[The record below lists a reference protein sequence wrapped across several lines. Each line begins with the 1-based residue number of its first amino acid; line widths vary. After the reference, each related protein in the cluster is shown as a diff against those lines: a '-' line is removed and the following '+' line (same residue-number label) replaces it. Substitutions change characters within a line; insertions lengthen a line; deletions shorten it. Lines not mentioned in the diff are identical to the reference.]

1 MHYVYHNSSGDG
13 VVVYVLDTGVYIQ
26 HQAFEGRAT
35 WGNTFIPNEGN
46 VDENGHGTHVAGT
59 ISSSL
64 YGVTKNA
71 KIRSVKVLGRCGDG
85 TMSIVVDALQWVLAD
100 SRRLRDGGRH
110 GQKGFVVNMSI
121 GGPRCRAVDD
131 AVNRAVKAGLHVVVA
146 AGNEDQDACDTS
158 PAAAGQVITVG
169 STTEEDA
176 RSEFSNH
183 GGCVDVFAPGS
194 DILSCGIDG
203 QDSSTIK
210 YGTSMASP
218 HVAGLVAYFLSIYP
232 HPTFDPQLKSL
243 EPYHKSSLDKAHQMS
258 PSFFASILTVAS
270 EVALNH
276 HLNKEKEHF
285 GGGQSNT
292 LTPGQMKNALL
303 SRALSDRITGPLPS
317 DTPNLL
323 AYNNYR
329 HRESSIWDDEAFM
342 V

>member
-35 WGNTFIPNEGN
+35 WGKTFIPNEGN

-59 ISSSL
+59 IASSL
-64 YGVTKNA
+64 YGVAKNA

-110 GQKGFVVNMSI
+110 GQKGFVVNMSL
-121 GGPRCRAVDD
+121 GGTRCHAVDD

-146 AGNEDQDACDTS
+146 AGNANEDARHTS
-158 PAAAGQVITVG
+158 PAAADRVITVG
-169 STTEEDA
+169 ATTEDDE
-176 RSEFSNH
+176 RWEYSNH
-183 GGCVDVFAPGS
+183 GRYVDILAPGS
-194 DILSCGIDG
+194 DILSCGIDA

-210 YGTSMASP
+210 SGTSMASP

-232 HPTFDPQLKSL
+232 HPTFDPQLEAL
-243 EPYHKSSLDKAHQMS
+243 EPYHKSSLVKAYQLS
-258 PSFFASILTVAS
+258 PSFFTSILSFVAF
-270 EVALNH
+270 NH
-276 HLNKEKEHF
+276 HLDKEEEF
-285 GGGQSNT
+285 IGVSQSNT

-303 SRALSDRITGPLPS
+303 SRALRDKITEPLPL

-323 AYNNYR
+323 VYNNYP
-329 HRESSIWDDEAFM
+329 HRESSVLDDKPFM
-342 V
+342 I

>member
-35 WGNTFIPNEGN
+35 WGKTFIPNEGN

-59 ISSSL
+59 IASSL
-64 YGVTKNA
+64 YGVAKNA

-100 SRRLRDGGRH
+100 SRRLRHGGRH
-110 GQKGFVVNMSI
+110 GQKGFVVNMSF
-121 GGPRCRAVDD
+121 GGPRCHAVDD

-183 GGCVDVFAPGS
+183 GGCVDAFAPGS
-194 DILSCGIDG
+194 DILSCGIDD

-232 HPTFDPQLKSL
+232 HPTFDPQLESL
-243 EPYHKSSLDKAHQMS
+243 ESYHKSSLVKAHQLS
-258 PSFFASILTVAS
+258 PSFFASILTFAS
-270 EVALNH
+270 EVAFNH
-276 HLNKEKEHF
+276 HLDKEEEFIGISH
-285 GGGQSNT
+285 SNT

-303 SRALSDRITGPLPS
+303 SRALRGKITEPLPL

-323 AYNNYR
+323 AYNNYP
-329 HRESSIWDDEAFM
+329 HRESSVLDDKPFM
-342 V
+342 I